1 MITTVGKAKQTRCSE
16 DIGRGNGNCQAT
28 ECMAWEFWVPPP
40 GTGKINMEKV
50 VHHGKRDTDKL
61 GYCGKVSRR

>member
-1 MITTVGKAKQTRCSE
+1 
-16 DIGRGNGNCQAT
+16 
-28 ECMAWEFWVPPP
+28 MAWEFWVPPP